1 MYLDLAHEIAFTSVN
16 LLLGILEVLKRN
28 RQMYF
33 VLMKILNKVYHSN
46 VPRSMDYLNTLL
58 KVLLTCCPTLPLIFE
73 DIALSLGPAR
83 LSHTLPHPSP
93 DV

>member
-1 MYLDLAHEIAFTSVN
+1 MKVLD
-16 LLLGILEVLKRN
+16 
-28 RQMYF
+28 
-33 VLMKILNKVYHSN
+33 KVYHSN

-58 KVLLTCCPTLPLIFE
+58 KVLLTCCPTPPLIFE